1 MQENRQLTLL
11 TIFFVG
17 LCSGESCHRIQ
28 VTRGSCIYRYSY
40 VHIHCMHDASTY
52 MSMQVITLYIAARIA
67 IEYVDDVLYVDNN
80 RDMRLY
86 ISRL

>member
-28 VTRGSCIYRYSY
+28 VTRGSCIYSYSY
-40 VHIHCMHDASTY
+40 VHIHNLYARCLY
-52 MSMQVITLYIAARIA
+52 MSMQVVTLYIAARIA
-67 IEYVDDVLYVDNN
+67 IEYVGDVLYIDNN

-86 ISRL
+86 TSRL